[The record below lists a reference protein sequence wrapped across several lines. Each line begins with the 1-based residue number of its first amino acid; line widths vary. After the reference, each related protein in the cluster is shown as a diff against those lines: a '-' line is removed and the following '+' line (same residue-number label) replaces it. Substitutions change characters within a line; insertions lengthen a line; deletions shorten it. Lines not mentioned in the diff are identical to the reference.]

1 MSSMKQA
8 AGEKPGAPTIDSVK
22 LAIAQLQ
29 RAGTDPTVP
38 HETRHFI
45 YVPGVKSAQTLARQL
60 KTPRRLVDVDTSAR
74 QGYWLVV
81 VRQSMVVTPQA
92 MADLRAE
99 FEATAGP
106 LGGEYSRWQVDVVGG

>member
-1 MSSMKQA
+1 MKQA
-8 AGEKPGAPTIDSVK
+8 TGDKRGAPTIDSVK
-22 LAIAQLQ
+22 LAIAHLQ

-38 HETRHFI
+38 HQTRHFI
-45 YVPGVKSAQTLARQL
+45 YVPGVKAAQSLARML
-60 KTPRRLVDVDTSAR
+60 KNPRRLVDVDTSAR

>member
-1 MSSMKQA
+1 MNQA
-8 AGEKPGAPTIDSVK
+8 SGDKPAAPTIDSVK
-22 LAIAQLQ
+22 LAIAELQ

-38 HETRHFI
+38 HQTRHFI
-45 YVPGVKSAQTLARQL
+45 YVPGVKAAQSLARLL